1 MADRLRATVEHID
14 DAGKGFH
21 REALHLGEFKHLASP
36 PTPGVGDAALSS
48 ALLRLSEAFGIG
60 HELLTNL
67 MDKHGGN
74 LRTAAGDYRNQ
85 DIDTQKIFNDLMG
98 DMSK

>member
-1 MADRLRATVEHID
+1 MADRLKATVEHID
-14 DAGKGFH
+14 DAGRGFH

-48 ALLRLSEAFGIG
+48 ALLQLSEAFGIG

-67 MDKHGGN
+67 VTKHGGN
-74 LRTAAGDYRNQ
+74 LQSAASDYQNQ
-85 DIDTQKIFNDLMG
+85 DIDTGKILNDLMG
-98 DMSK
+98 KVSK